1 MVNVISSFFVYFNG
15 NFNKIL
21 IVHEKFE
28 YLFLKVGDY
37 NMAYFFHSEINAIA
51 KCESYDHLTSLV
63 AYGICRNTVTQLVPN
78 IIEAIDRLDI
88 NSDFNYF
95 IDCMSNIYTGY
106 VYTEAFNSIL
116 RHFANKV
123 ATNIDSIT
131 FEPNELSILIVF
143 MFADDKSFYNKMTSG
158 LKEKLYAGI
167 FKYLNQPYAY
177 RAFKSINPDSIE
189 KVFNY
194 FDEKIS
200 SIINNQI
207 YSINEVES
215 DVGKRMHI
223 QALMPEGSY
232 IPTWLFTSVVKIV
245 QNFDIEYHMKNI
257 ARTLWNE
264 KKDKTEDFIK
274 SKVISIF
281 KIPINNDNERRIECI
296 ISLAFSWI
304 NGFNRELSPLLPA
317 GYIYD
322 HKNIYADMA
331 KYPVIG
337 KYIYSFIEDIYNHRT
352 IIGPD
357 FGIAKLDEVI
367 YTIYNMC
374 AHAYY
379 ALKTETANTSI
390 MGYIECIINDY
401 SLEIKEDIFMTE
413 KYKNILEKFRNTDEG
428 TSLAW
433 DFAVASEAASED
445 DDYDYTGPEIEA
457 TQSKKGYKKAS
468 KVQSDSERKIYKA
481 YSKYKNA
488 ESKVD
493 SQLSK
498 MLTSAKKAFSQDKT
512 EEIIEG
518 KKFTPIGL
526 LKKIL
531 TTSAIFSYSKIAGFL
546 YLLVGHTLS
555 KKRTNKQR
563 EDIIIQMNE
572 EIKLLDEKIEDARGD
587 GNRKAKYALMRTRG
601 EIVRARDKI
610 KYGLRATKEDMKV
623 AKNYISAD
631 RRDKDNI

>member
-1 MVNVISSFFVYFNG
+1 
-15 NFNKIL
+15 
-21 IVHEKFE
+21 
-28 YLFLKVGDY
+28 
-37 NMAYFFHSEINAIA
+37 MAYFFHSENNAIA

-63 AYGICRNTVTQLVPN
+63 AYGIYRNTVIQLAPN
-78 IIEAIDRLDI
+78 IIEAIDRLDV
-88 NSDFNYF
+88 NSDFNHF
-95 IDCMSNIYTGY
+95 VDCMANIYTGY
-106 VYTEAFNSIL
+106 AYTEAFNSIL

-123 ATNIDSIT
+123 AANIDSIT

-143 MFADDKSFYNKMTSG
+143 MFADDKSFYNKMTMG

-177 RAFKSINPDSIE
+177 SAFKRINPDSTE
-189 KVFNY
+189 KVYKY

-200 SIINNQI
+200 LIINDQT
-207 YSINEVES
+207 YSLNEIES
-215 DVGKRMHI
+215 DNDIRPVI
-223 QALMPEGSY
+223 QALMPEDSY
-232 IPTWLFTSVVKIV
+232 IQTWLFRSVVKIV

-257 ARTLWNE
+257 AKTLWND

-274 SKVISIF
+274 SKVMSVF
-281 KIPINNDNERRIECI
+281 KIPKNNDNERRIECI

-304 NGFNRELSPLLPA
+304 NGFNRELSLLLPS
-317 GYIYD
+317 GYNFENN
-322 HKNIYADMA
+322 NIYIEMA

-337 KYIYSFIEDIYNHRT
+337 KYIYSFMEDVYIHKS
-352 IIGPD
+352 IIGHD

-374 AHAYY
+374 TRAYY
-379 ALKTETANTSI
+379 TLKTETANTSI
-390 MGYIECIINDY
+390 MIYIECIINDY
-401 SLEIKEDIFMTE
+401 AAEIREDIFMTE
-413 KYKNILEKFRNTDEG
+413 KYKSILEKFRNTTEG
-428 TSLAW
+428 TNLAW
-433 DFAVASEAASED
+433 DFAVASEASSD
-445 DDYDYTGPEIEA
+445 DDYDYDGPEIEA
-457 TQSKKGYKKAS
+457 SQSKKGYKKAS
-468 KVQSDSERKIYKA
+468 KVQSDGERKIYKA

-546 YLLVGHTLS
+546 YLIVGHTLS
-555 KKRTNKQR
+555 KKRTNRQR

-610 KYGLRATKEDMKV
+610 KYGLKATKEDMKV

-631 RRDKDNI
+631 RKDKDNI

>member
-1 MVNVISSFFVYFNG
+1 
-15 NFNKIL
+15 
-21 IVHEKFE
+21 
-28 YLFLKVGDY
+28 
-37 NMAYFFHSEINAIA
+37 MAYFFQSENNAIA
-51 KCESYDHLTSLV
+51 KCESYDQLTSLV

-78 IIEAIDRLDI
+78 IIEAIDRLDV

-95 IDCMSNIYTGY
+95 IDCMANIYTGY
-106 VYTEAFNSIL
+106 AYTEAFNSIL

-123 ATNIDSIT
+123 AASIDSIA
-131 FEPNELSILIVF
+131 FEPNELSVLIVF
-143 MFADDKSFYNKMTSG
+143 MFADDKSFYNKMTMG
-158 LKEKLYAGI
+158 LKEKLYGGI

-177 RAFKSINPDSIE
+177 NAFKRINPDSTE
-189 KVFNY
+189 KVYKY

-200 SIINNQI
+200 LIINDQT
-207 YSINEVES
+207 YSLNDIES
-215 DVGKRMHI
+215 DNDIRLTI

-232 IPTWLFTSVVKIV
+232 IPSWLFTSVVKIV

-257 ARTLWNE
+257 AGTLWND
-264 KKDKTEDFIK
+264 KKNRTEDFIK
-274 SKVISIF
+274 TKVLSVF
-281 KIPINNDNERRIECI
+281 KIPQISDNERRIECI
-296 ISLAFSWI
+296 ISLAFAWI
-304 NGFNRELSPLLPA
+304 NGFNRELSPLLPS

-322 HKNIYADMA
+322 HKNIYAEMA

-337 KYIYSFIEDIYNHRT
+337 KYIYSFMEDVYNHKS
-352 IIGPD
+352 IIGHD
-357 FGIAKLDEVI
+357 FGITKLDAVI

-374 AHAYY
+374 AQAYY
-379 ALKTETANTSI
+379 TLKTETANTSI

-401 SLEIKEDIFMTE
+401 AAEIKEDIFMTE
-413 KYKNILEKFRNTDEG
+413 KYKNILEKFRNTAEG
-428 TSLAW
+428 TNLAW
-433 DFAVASEAASED
+433 DFAVASEASSDDD
-445 DDYDYTGPEIEA
+445 DDYLYDDPDIEA
-457 TQSKKGYKKAS
+457 TQSKKGYKKSS
-468 KVQSDSERKIYKA
+468 KVQSDGERKIYKA

-546 YLLVGHTLS
+546 YLIVGHTLS
-555 KKRTNKQR
+555 KKRTNRQR

-587 GNRKAKYALMRTRG
+587 GNRKAKYSLMRTRG

-610 KYGLRATKEDMKV
+610 KYGLKATKEDMKV
-623 AKNYISAD
+623 AKNYINAD
-631 RRDKDNI
+631 RKDKDNI

>member
-1 MVNVISSFFVYFNG
+1 MRSLNTY
-15 NFNKIL
+15 
-21 IVHEKFE
+21 
-28 YLFLKVGDY
+28 FLKVGDY
-37 NMAYFFHSEINAIA
+37 IMAYFFQSVNNAIT

-63 AYGICRNTVTQLVPN
+63 AYGICKNTVTQLVPN
-78 IIEAIDRLDI
+78 IIEAIDRLDV

-95 IDCMSNIYTGY
+95 IECMANIYTGY

-116 RHFANKV
+116 SHFANKV
-123 ATNIDSIT
+123 AANIDSIT

-143 MFADDKSFYNKMTSG
+143 IFADDKSFYNKMTMG
-158 LKEKLYAGI
+158 LKEKLYSGI
-167 FKYLNQPYAY
+167 FKYINQPYAY
-177 RAFKSINPDSIE
+177 EAFKRINSDSTE
-189 KVFNY
+189 KVYKY

-200 SIINNQI
+200 LIINDQM
-207 YSINEVES
+207 YSLNDIES
-215 DVGKRMHI
+215 DNDIRPVI

-232 IPTWLFTSVVKIV
+232 VCTWLFKDVVKIV
-245 QNFDIEYHMKNI
+245 QNFDIEFHMKNI
-257 ARTLWNE
+257 AGTLWNDKKE
-264 KKDKTEDFIK
+264 KAEDFIK
-274 SKVISIF
+274 SKVMAIY
-281 KIPINNDNERRIECI
+281 KIPKTPVNERHLERII
-296 ISLAFSWI
+296 IMAFSWI
-304 NGFNRELSPLLPA
+304 NGFNHELSPLLAP

-322 HKNIYADMA
+322 HKNIYGEIA
-331 KYPVIG
+331 KFPVVG
-337 KYIYSFIEDIYNHRT
+337 KYIYSFLEDVYQYKM
-352 IIGPD
+352 IIGQDIDNVP
-357 FGIAKLDEVI
+357 IHEMI
-367 YTIYNMC
+367 YTIYKLT
-374 AHAYY
+374 ADHYIT
-379 ALKTETANTSI
+379 LKTETANTSI
-390 MGYIECIINDY
+390 MGYIYYILNDY
-401 SLEIKEDIFMTE
+401 VSYKEDIFITD
-413 KYKNILEKFRNTDEG
+413 KYKNVLEKFRNSTEG
-428 TSLAW
+428 LNLAW
-433 DFAVASEAASED
+433 DFAVASEASSDDD
-445 DDYDYTGPEIEA
+445 DDYEYDGPEIEA
-457 TQSKKGYKKAS
+457 TQSKKGYKKSS
-468 KVQSDSERKIYKA
+468 KIQSDGERKIYKA

-631 RRDKDNI
+631 RKDKDNI